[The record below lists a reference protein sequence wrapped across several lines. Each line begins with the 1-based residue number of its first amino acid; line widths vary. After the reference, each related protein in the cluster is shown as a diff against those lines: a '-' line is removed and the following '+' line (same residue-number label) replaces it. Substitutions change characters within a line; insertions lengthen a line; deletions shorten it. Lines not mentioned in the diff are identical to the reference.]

1 MTELTGGQENINK
14 FKDLVAE
21 NVRNGYN
28 LEFRHKV
35 EKQPV
40 LTIWKIILL
49 VHVFFSFHM
58 EEEALMN
65 FEKSQMVVLLC
76 HQLI

>member
-28 LEFRHKV
+28 LEFCHKV
-35 EKQPV
+35 KKQLV
-40 LTIWKIILL
+40 LTIWKKTLL
-49 VHVFFSFHM
+49 MHVFFSFHM

-65 FEKSQMVVLLC
+65 YEKSLMAVPL
-76 HQLI
+76 HRQLI